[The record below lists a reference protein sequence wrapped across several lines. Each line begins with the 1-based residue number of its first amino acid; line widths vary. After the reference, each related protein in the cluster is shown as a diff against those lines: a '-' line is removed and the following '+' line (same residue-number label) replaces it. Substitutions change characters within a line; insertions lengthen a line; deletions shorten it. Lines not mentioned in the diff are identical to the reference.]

1 MGVATAVLCVLR
13 FPRAAR
19 GAEAAH
25 VDGAS
30 PAQPGNSYEYA
41 QRSAIQVSA
50 CMWACG
56 HVRMWACGHV
66 DMWACGH
73 VGMWACMHATSL
85 SFDGRGARG
94 CMCYLPLTLCF
105 VLRTRACIHALFP
118 LFIGG
123 RACTTRALPLAYV
136 A

>member
-56 HVRMWACGHV
+56 HVGMWT
-66 DMWACGH
+66 CGH
-73 VGMWACMHATSL
+73 VGMWACGHACTRL
-85 SFDGRGARG
+85 PF
-94 CMCYLPLTLCF
+94 PLTGGVRAGACVIYPSLC
-105 VLRTRACIHALFP
+105 VLFCARVHAYMRSFL
-118 LFIGG
+118 
-123 RACTTRALPLAYV
+123 YS
-136 A
+136 